1 MGIAVYNEVPMVLND
16 GRQEHRFTL
25 KLNPST
31 ESFRLENDVIKRS
44 IFIGKRM
51 FNKLFQFVRNEYGHN
66 LGKVQYDDDQ
76 MNKGSATTEEHDQF
90 RFSILE
96 RNGIEVVL
104 ESEAVPDHK
113 LHATIPDSYQNE
125 TERKAHLRA
134 MIPSVLAAFIIVREA
149 HPVITAVS

>member
-1 MGIAVYNEVPMVLND
+1 MGIAVYNEVPMILND
-16 GRQEHRFTL
+16 GRREHRFTL

-31 ESFRLENDVIKRS
+31 ESFRLESGVIKRS

-66 LGKVQYDDDQ
+66 LGKVQYDDDR
-76 MNKGSATTEEHDQF
+76 MNRGSASTEEHDQF
-90 RFSILE
+90 RFSINE

-113 LHATIPDSYQNE
+113 LSASIPASYTNE
-125 TERKAHLRA
+125 TERRAHLRA
-134 MIPSVLAAFIIVREA
+134 MIPSVLAALIIVREA
-149 HPVITAVS
+149 HPVL